1 MPHLE
6 RVIDYEIQQLVD
18 MEDECTQLM
27 IDMWGLKAKISR
39 SARVRRLIKDIPR
52 QKLKIKLLEA
62 RLAKEAL

>member
-1 MPHLE
+1 MHLYK
-6 RVIDYEIQQLVD
+6 VLDYEVNRLIEL
-18 MEDECTQLM
+18 EDECTQLM

>member
-1 MPHLE
+1 MVHLN
-6 RVIDYEIQQLVD
+6 RVLDYEVNRLIEL
-18 MEDECTQLM
+18 EDECTQLM

>member
-1 MPHLE
+1 MVHLN
-6 RVIDYEIQQLVD
+6 RVLDYEVNRLIEL
-18 MEDECTQLM
+18 EDECTQLM

-52 QKLKIKLLEA
+52 QQLKIKLLEA

>member
-1 MPHLE
+1 MAHLYK
-6 RVIDYEIQQLVD
+6 VLDYEVNRLIEL
-18 MEDECTQLM
+18 EDECTQLM